1 VQFQKSIFNTLKKLK
16 ILVIDSSPIIYIG
29 LKSIFKNSL
38 FFEVTDY
45 LETGE
50 NVYEILDNVEI
61 DLIISDLNYRK
72 GSVSNLL
79 KKFKKNKTEIPV
91 IIFTSESNESKS
103 IDVLKSGASG
113 FITKNLKKKSVKSII
128 QDIAFSIY
136 GNNEINK
143 FTRLKNR
150 FNYDYNTE
158 KLNSLS
164 KRELQVLKLFFRGKR
179 NIEISEKL
187 DINQKT
193 VNTYITRVMKKLEVN
208 SKTDL
213 YLLAKKHI
221 KQPY

>member
-1 VQFQKSIFNTLKKLK
+1 MQFQKIIFNTLKKLK

-38 FFEVTDY
+38 VFEVSDY
-45 LETGE
+45 IETGE

>member
-1 VQFQKSIFNTLKKLK
+1 MKKIK
-16 ILVIDSSPIIYIG
+16 ILVLDSNPIIYIG

-38 FFEVTDY
+38 VFEVSGY
-45 LETGE
+45 AETEE
-50 NVYEILDNVEI
+50 NIYEILNDAEVN
-61 DLIISDLNYRK
+61 LIISDVNYKK

-79 KKFKKNKTEIPV
+79 KKLKKNKTEIPV
-91 IIFTSESNESKS
+91 IIFTSQSNQSKS
-103 IDVLKSGASG
+103 INLLKSGASG
-113 FITKNLKKKSVKSII
+113 FITKNLRKKSIRNII
-128 QDIAFSIY
+128 QDIAFSVY
-136 GNNEINK
+136 GNNELNK

-150 FNYDYNTE
+150 FNFDYNTE

-164 KRELQVLKLFFRGKR
+164 KRELQVLKLFFRGKK

-187 DINQKT
+187 NINQKT

>member
-1 VQFQKSIFNTLKKLK
+1 MQFLKIIFNTLKKLK

-38 FFEVTDY
+38 VFEVSDY
-45 LETGE
+45 LETAE

-61 DLIISDLNYRK
+61 NLIISDLNYRK

-91 IIFTSESNESKS
+91 IIFTSESNENKS
-103 IDVLKSGASG
+103 VDVLKSGASG
-113 FITKNLKKKSVKSII
+113 FITKNLKKKSVKSNI

-164 KRELQVLKLFFRGKR
+164 KREIQVLKLFFKGKR

-187 DINQKT
+187 NINQKT
-193 VNTYITRVMKKLEVN
+193 VNTYITRVMRKLEVN

>member
-1 VQFQKSIFNTLKKLK
+1 MK

-38 FFEVTDY
+38 VFEVSDY

-61 DLIISDLNYRK
+61 NLIISDLNYRK

-113 FITKNLKKKSVKSII
+113 FITKNLKKKSVKSNI

-164 KRELQVLKLFFRGKR
+164 KRELQVLKLFFRGKK

-187 DINQKT
+187 NINQKT

>member
-1 VQFQKSIFNTLKKLK
+1 MKFQEAIFDKLKKLK
-16 ILVIDSSPIIYIG
+16 ILVIDSSPIVYIG

-38 FFEVTDY
+38 IIGVVGYSDTQKNINDQ
-45 LETGE
+45 L
-50 NVYEILDNVEI
+50 NLLDI
-61 DLIISDLNYRK
+61 DLIISDIYYKDGN
-72 GSVSNLL
+72 VNNLL
-79 KKFKKNKTEIPV
+79 KNLKKNKTNIPL
-91 IIFTSESNESKS
+91 IIFTSEANESKS
-103 IDVLKSGASG
+103 VSLLKSGASG
-113 FITKNLKKKSVKSII
+113 FITKNLKKKSIKNII
-128 QDIAFSIY
+128 QEIAFSMY
-136 GNNEINK
+136 GNKELNK

-150 FNYDYNTE
+150 FNFDYNTE

-179 NIEISEKL
+179 NIEISNRL
-187 DINQKT
+187 QINQKT

>member
-1 VQFQKSIFNTLKKLK
+1 LKKLK
-16 ILVIDSSPIIYIG
+16 ILVADPNPIVYIG

-38 FFEVTDY
+38 IFEVSCYSENRENLNDL
-45 LETGE
+45 LEQF
-50 NVYEILDNVEI
+50 NI
-61 DLIISDLNYRK
+61 DLIISEIDFKK
-72 GSVSNLL
+72 GNINDTL
-79 KKFKKNKTEIPV
+79 KKLRKNKIEIPI
-91 IIFTSESNESKS
+91 IIFTSEANNSKS
-103 IDVLKSGASG
+103 VNLLKLGASG
-113 FITKNLKKKSVKSII
+113 FITKNLKKKSIRKVI
-128 QDIAFSIY
+128 QEIAFSKY
-136 GNNEINK
+136 GNKELNK

-150 FNYDYNTE
+150 FNFDYNTE

-187 DINQKT
+187 NINQKT

-213 YLLAKKHI
+213 YILASKHI

>member
-1 VQFQKSIFNTLKKLK
+1 MKKLK

-91 IIFTSESNESKS
+91 IIFTSESNENKS
-103 IDVLKSGASG
+103 VNVLKSGASG
-113 FITKNLKKKSVKSII
+113 FITKNLKKKSVKSNI

-164 KRELQVLKLFFRGKR
+164 KREIQVLKLFFKGKR

-187 DINQKT
+187 NINQKT
-193 VNTYITRVMKKLEVN
+193 VNTYITRVMRKLEVN

>member
-1 VQFQKSIFNTLKKLK
+1 MKKLK

-38 FFEVTDY
+38 VFEVSDY
-45 LETGE
+45 LETAE
-50 NVYEILDNVEI
+50 DVYEILDNVEI

-72 GSVSNLL
+72 GSVSTLL

-91 IIFTSESNESKS
+91 IIFTSESNENKS
-103 IDVLKSGASG
+103 VDVLKSGASG
-113 FITKNLKKKSVKSII
+113 FITKNLKKKSVKSNI

-164 KRELQVLKLFFRGKR
+164 KREIQVLKLFFKGKR

-187 DINQKT
+187 HINQKT
-193 VNTYITRVMKKLEVN
+193 VNTYITRVMRKLEVN

>member
-1 VQFQKSIFNTLKKLK
+1 MQFQKIIFNTLKKLK

-38 FFEVTDY
+38 VFEVSDY
-45 LETGE
+45 LETAE

-91 IIFTSESNESKS
+91 IIFTSESNKNKS
-103 IDVLKSGASG
+103 VDILKSGASG
-113 FITKNLKKKSVKSII
+113 FITKNLKKKMVKSKI

-164 KRELQVLKLFFRGKR
+164 KREIQVLKLFFKGKI

-187 DINQKT
+187 NINQKT
-193 VNTYITRVMKKLEVN
+193 VNTYITRVMRKLEVN

>member
-1 VQFQKSIFNTLKKLK
+1 MKKLK

-38 FFEVTDY
+38 VFEVSNY
-45 LETGE
+45 LETAE

-150 FNYDYNTE
+150 FNFDYNTE

-187 DINQKT
+187 NINQKT

>member
-1 VQFQKSIFNTLKKLK
+1 MKKLK

-38 FFEVTDY
+38 VFEVSDY
-45 LETGE
+45 LETAE

-113 FITKNLKKKSVKSII
+113 FITKNLRKKIIKNII
-128 QDIAFSIY
+128 QDIAFSVY
-136 GNNEINK
+136 GNKETNK

-150 FNYDYNTE
+150 FNFDYNTE

-187 DINQKT
+187 NINQKT
-193 VNTYITRVMKKLEVN
+193 VNTYITRVMRKLEVN

>member
-1 VQFQKSIFNTLKKLK
+1 MQFQKIIFNTLKKLK

-38 FFEVTDY
+38 VFEVSNY
-45 LETGE
+45 LETAE
-50 NVYEILDNVEI
+50 DVYEILDNVEI

-72 GSVSNLL
+72 GSVSTLL

>member
-1 VQFQKSIFNTLKKLK
+1 LKKLK
-16 ILVIDSSPIIYIG
+16 ILVADPNPIVYIG

-38 FFEVTDY
+38 VFEVSY
-45 LETGE
+45 YSEVKE
-50 NVYEILDNVEI
+50 NLSELLDQFNI
-61 DLIISDLNYRK
+61 DIIISEINFKNGNINDT
-72 GSVSNLL
+72 L
-79 KKFKKNKTEIPV
+79 KKLKKNKTEIPI

-103 IDVLKSGASG
+103 VNLLKLGASG
-113 FITKNLKKKSVKSII
+113 IITKNLKKKSIKKVIEE
-128 QDIAFSIY
+128 IAFSKY
-136 GNNEINK
+136 GNKELNK

-150 FNYDYNTE
+150 FNFDYNTE

-179 NIEISEKL
+179 NIEISDKL
-187 DINQKT
+187 NINQKT

-213 YLLAKKHI
+213 YLLASKHI

>member
-1 VQFQKSIFNTLKKLK
+1 MLK

-38 FFEVTDY
+38 VFEVSDY
-45 LETGE
+45 LETAE

-61 DLIISDLNYRK
+61 DLIISDLNYRE

-103 IDVLKSGASG
+103 IDLLKSGATG
-113 FITKNLKKKSVKSII
+113 FITKNLKKRSVKSII

-150 FNYDYNTE
+150 FNFDYNTE

-187 DINQKT
+187 NINQKT

>member
-1 VQFQKSIFNTLKKLK
+1 MKKLK

-38 FFEVTDY
+38 VFEVSDY
-45 LETGE
+45 LETAE

-113 FITKNLKKKSVKSII
+113 FITKNLKKKSVKSKI
-128 QDIAFSIY
+128 QDIAFLIY

-143 FTRLKNR
+143 YTRLKNR

-187 DINQKT
+187 NINQKT

-208 SKTDL
+208 SKTDV